1 MATGTW
7 AFGAYSEKNLDDYP
21 PSGDWQRV
29 CWNLLNNKQYT
40 IPFTVR
46 ADGCSVPAS
55 DFEYAYPQPGKSC
68 AEGGGSKT
76 ATMIETCATEI
87 QGCPCKNRLYSQGEA
102 VQGYFDALPT
112 EQRVVPACETV
123 TTSTSTTT
131 TTTTTV
137 AALESDDDDFFDDDG
152 GNDESGAVDTTP
164 TTSSSTTETSSSSTR
179 ETSKQGDAG
188 GEQTTTS
195 ATTVITKTTTAV
207 PAAITTTPPSGVEEE
222 DDWGYADDQT
232 TATTTTTTTMPT
244 STTARGGPPRSIGV
258 GVGVGAT
265 ETSSTPI
272 IITATTAAT
281 AATAARVYPTNTGTG
296 LNGVNSSSS
305 NGAADGAAAG
315 GVHAPSTNSTGD
327 TESESLGGGSIAVI
341 SMVILAAIAVAVG
354 GWLYYCKGG
363 YSSSTRDIPR
373 TGSGITAVQGVAY
386 KNPAC
391 LKLTPSAMQVP
402 ASLQRVPVHLT
413 PNVMYAPAS
422 SGRTTVELTPNVL
435 YAPASAAGDSIIYA
449 IPMDDTSTGVGTAG
463 ACRGYLANTVYASPA
478 EPGTYGSVVYVHADE
493 VGAGTGAGDAGAGA
507 GAGGVSGAGGRNG
520 SDHSGNCNNHYDAGV
535 LQHRGGGGSGGGGS
549 RSSGKG
555 NRFEDSSA

>member
-1 MATGTW
+1 MINLLLLGLAGVSGVSSAAGWDKDLVVGGDTAILQYPPMWIVGPAELYVASFANGRVPVVDPRVAMATGTW

-29 CWNLLNNKQYT
+29 CWNIWTNKQYT

-55 DFEYAYPQPGKSC
+55 DFEYAYPQPGNSC

-87 QGCPCKNRLYSQGEA
+87 QGCPCKNRLYSQ
-102 VQGYFDALPT
+102 
-112 EQRVVPACETV
+112 
-123 TTSTSTTT
+123 
-131 TTTTTV
+131 
-137 AALESDDDDFFDDDG
+137 
-152 GNDESGAVDTTP
+152 
-164 TTSSSTTETSSSSTR
+164 ETSSSSTR

-195 ATTVITKTTTAV
+195 ATTAITKTTTAV
-207 PAAITTTPPSGVEEE
+207 PAAITTTPPSGVEEG

-232 TATTTTTTTMPT
+232 TATATTTTTMPT

-258 GVGVGAT
+258 GVGVDAT
-265 ETSSTPI
+265 ETSK
-272 IITATTAAT
+272 
-281 AATAARVYPTNTGTG
+281 
-296 LNGVNSSSS
+296 
-305 NGAADGAAAG
+305 
-315 GVHAPSTNSTGD
+315 
-327 TESESLGGGSIAVI
+327 SLGGGSIAVI

-363 YSSSTRDIPR
+363 YSSSTRHIPR

-478 EPGTYGSVVYVHADE
+478 EPGTYGSVVYVHANE